1 MKKFF
6 RNFFNKISSTFEKT
20 KHISNDINDSEIDNT
35 DNPVI
40 NKNQMIE
47 NENKIKV
54 EVSIEQNSDN
64 DYQQS
69 REEFHKNKIKLFDYT
84 KIDKVVLDRDLT
96 ALEKSF
102 LKYIEGSVADNIN
115 LAMYWT
121 YDYGI
126 DYKQTIDLFVSN
138 NYLKISDYQTD
149 LKKYTI
155 PELKKLLK
163 HYNLKLSGNKPD
175 LLKRI
180 SDNLTTENLLDFFKD
195 GPKYLELTE
204 KGKVAISNL
213 QESATKDPDFEDLI
227 ISYIQSK
234 NLDKAYQIIGNR
246 YGNHYDKEL
255 NFETENSYKK
265 LFPRKITGNVSL
277 DNLVVSILIFID
289 MMGIGGSRSHLILK
303 RYLNPEYDLNFCKG
317 LMHNFSKKY
326 NHEKMLSQNKKLYEY
341 GKTHKMEDSWFSKE
355 EFEASNKELEETIE
369 DCDENLKN
377 IVKSNPQILENKLLL
392 SNL

>member
-6 RNFFNKISSTFEKT
+6 KNLFNKISSTLEKAENL
-20 KHISNDINDSEIDNT
+20 SNDISDCEIDNT

-40 NKNQMIE
+40 NENQIIE
-47 NENKIKV
+47 NENKVKV

-64 DYQQS
+64 DYQQR

-84 KIDKVVLDRDLT
+84 KIDKVVLNRDLT

-126 DYKQTIDLFVSN
+126 DYKKTIDLFVSN

-227 ISYIQSK
+227 
-234 NLDKAYQIIGNR
+234 L
-246 YGNHYDKEL
+246 
-255 NFETENSYKK
+255 
-265 LFPRKITGNVSL
+265 
-277 DNLVVSILIFID
+277 LI
-289 MMGIGGSRSHLILK
+289 
-303 RYLNPEYDLNFCKG
+303 
-317 LMHNFSKKY
+317 
-326 NHEKMLSQNKKLYEY
+326 
-341 GKTHKMEDSWFSKE
+341 
-355 EFEASNKELEETIE
+355 
-369 DCDENLKN
+369 
-377 IVKSNPQILENKLLL
+377 
-392 SNL
+392 

>member
-1 MKKFF
+1 MKGVQIKNFF
-6 RNFFNKISSTFEKT
+6 RNLCNRISSIVEKEENKRNNT
-20 KHISNDINDSEIDNT
+20 NNCEIAYI

-40 NKNQMIE
+40 

-64 DYQQS
+64 DCQQR

-84 KIDKVVLDRDLT
+84 KIDKVVLNRDLT
-96 ALEKSF
+96 ALEKNF

-115 LAMYWT
+115 LALYWT

-126 DYKQTIDLFVSN
+126 DYKKTIDLFVSN

-155 PELKKLLK
+155 SELKKLLK

-180 SDNLTTENLLDFFKD
+180 SNNLTTENLLDFFKD
-195 GPKYLELTE
+195 GSKYLELTE

-213 QESATKDPDFEDLI
+213 KESVTKDPDFEDLI
-227 ISYIQSK
+227 ISYIHNK
-234 NLDKAYQIIGNR
+234 NLDKAYQIIENR
-246 YGNHYDKEL
+246 YENHYGKEL
-255 NFETENSYKK
+255 HFETENNYIK
-265 LFPRKITGNVSL
+265 LFQHRITENASL
-277 DNLVVSILIFID
+277 DSLVISILIFID
-289 MMGIGGSRSHLILK
+289 MMGIGSSRSHLILK
-303 RYLNPEYDLNFCKG
+303 RYLNPEYDLDFCED

-326 NHEKMLSQNKKLYEY
+326 EHEKKILQNK
-341 GKTHKMEDSWFSKE
+341 
-355 EFEASNKELEETIE
+355 NI
-369 DCDENLKN
+369 LKRDF
-377 IVKSNPQILENKLLL
+377 QILY
-392 SNL
+392 

>member
-1 MKKFF
+1 MENFF
-6 RNFFNKISSTFEKT
+6 RNLCNRITSIVEKKENK
-20 KHISNDINDSEIDNT
+20 SNNTNNCEIVYI

-40 NKNQMIE
+40 

-64 DYQQS
+64 DCQQR

-84 KIDKVVLDRDLT
+84 KINKVVLNRDLT
-96 ALEKSF
+96 ALEKNF

-115 LAMYWT
+115 LALYWT

-126 DYKQTIDLFVSN
+126 DYKKTIDLFVSN

-155 PELKKLLK
+155 SELKKLLK

-180 SDNLTTENLLDFFKD
+180 SNNLTTENLLDFFKD
-195 GPKYLELTE
+195 GSKYLELTE

-213 QESATKDPDFEDLI
+213 KESVTKDPDFEDLI
-227 ISYIQSK
+227 ISYIHNK
-234 NLDKAYQIIGNR
+234 NLDKAYQIIENR
-246 YGNHYDKEL
+246 YENHYGKEL
-255 NFETENSYKK
+255 HFETENNYIK
-265 LFPRKITGNVSL
+265 LFQHKITENASL
-277 DNLVVSILIFID
+277 DSLVISILIFID
-289 MMGIGGSRSHLILK
+289 MMGIGSSRSHLILK
-303 RYLNPEYDLNFCKG
+303 RYLNPEYDLDFCED

-326 NHEKMLSQNKKLYEY
+326 NHEKMLLRNKNIYEKRY
-341 GKTHKMEDSWFSKE
+341 SWFSKE
-355 EFEASNKELEETIE
+355 EFEASSKELEETIE

-392 SNL
+392 NNL

>member
-1 MKKFF
+1 MKNFF
-6 RNFFNKISSTFEKT
+6 RNLCNRISSIVEKEEN
-20 KHISNDINDSEIDNT
+20 KSNNTNNCEIAYI

-40 NKNQMIE
+40 

-64 DYQQS
+64 DCQQR

-84 KIDKVVLDRDLT
+84 KIDKVVLNRDLT
-96 ALEKSF
+96 ALEKNF

-115 LAMYWT
+115 LALYWT

-126 DYKQTIDLFVSN
+126 DYKKTIDLFVSN

-155 PELKKLLK
+155 SELKKLLK
-163 HYNLKLSGNKPD
+163 YYNLKLSGNKPD

-180 SDNLTTENLLDFFKD
+180 SNNLTTENLLDFFKD
-195 GPKYLELTE
+195 GSKYLELTE

-213 QESATKDPDFEDLI
+213 KESVTKDPDFEDLI
-227 ISYIQSK
+227 ISYIHNK
-234 NLDKAYQIIGNR
+234 NLDKAYQIIENR
-246 YGNHYDKEL
+246 YENHYGKEL
-255 NFETENSYKK
+255 HFETENNYIK
-265 LFPRKITGNVSL
+265 LFQHKITGNASL
-277 DNLVVSILIFID
+277 DSLVISILIFID
-289 MMGIGGSRSHLILK
+289 MMGIGSSRSHLILK
-303 RYLNPEYDLNFCKG
+303 RYLNPEYDLDFCED

-326 NHEKMLSQNKKLYEY
+326 NHEKMLLQNKNIYEKGY
-341 GKTHKMEDSWFSKE
+341 SWFSKE
-355 EFEASNKELEETIE
+355 EFEASSKELEETIE

-392 SNL
+392 NNL